1 MKMLL
6 LQDELDAFITSL
18 KKSVFESYVKYT
30 VEKIDHQKDL
40 YWIHFDIH
48 PNDMHI
54 FLNEIWR
61 AGVYYSKQTFKTL

>member
-1 MKMLL
+1 MLFL
-6 LQDELDAFITSL
+6 KDELDAFITSL

-48 PNDMHI
+48 PNDITI

-61 AGVYYSKQTFKTL
+61 AGVYFSQKTFKTL

>member
-1 MKMLL
+1 MKLL
-6 LQDELDAFITSL
+6 LLKDELDAFITSV
-18 KKSVFESYVKYT
+18 KKSIFESHIKYT
-30 VEKIDHQKDL
+30 IEHESKEL

-48 PNDMHI
+48 PNDITI

>member
-30 VEKIDHQKDL
+30 VEKIEDQKNL
-40 YWIHFDIH
+40 YWVHFDIE
-48 PNDMHI
+48 PNNI
-54 FLNEIWR
+54 SI
-61 AGVYYSKQTFKTL
+61 K

>member
-30 VEKIDHQKDL
+30 VEKIEDQKNL
-40 YWIHFDIH
+40 YWVHFDIE
-48 PNDMHI
+48 PNNISM